1 MYMFLGAVAS
11 LLSSMKIVQTR
22 RKLQATKNY
31 KVSFAEAV
39 VHTVFDAVDRFSAE
53 LQQVNRVIE
62 QRRLSSSP
70 QLQSIGYYNSGHAS
84 SGIMNSD
91 AKRRGHLLALPASLS
106 SSSLSPSLP
115 MNNTSDM
122 HLNGST
128 RSRVPAS
135 LSNNVGSNRD
145 ATIDEVNF
153 DPAIASIPN
162 HRKQIVW
169 SWWMLMMWWY
179 GMKWDWLALWTMLV
193 GYVRKYKAS

>member
-1 MYMFLGAVAS
+1 
-11 LLSSMKIVQTR
+11 MKIVQTR

-91 AKRRGHLLALPASLS
+91 AKRRGHLLALPASPS
-106 SSSLSPSLP
+106 SSSLP

-162 HRKQIVW
+162 HRKQIV
-169 SWWMLMMWWY
+169 
-179 GMKWDWLALWTMLV
+179 
-193 GYVRKYKAS
+193 